1 MPALQDNMPSGKLNE
16 MDEPPTRWQ
25 PRNDSHGCI
34 NRCGEGTGGICVE
47 DSVGWKVG
55 KLALV
60 QREIMKYNTAQ
71 GHFAGSDSYLS
82 IFLVFHPKAQV
93 DHVQSLEIAGSLSWG
108 SLVILERN
116 LPGVP
121 AWFVS
126 GSCPARTRAS
136 GGQCD
141 CSKGKGS
148 PMCGS
153 FLEVGSRF
161 RKCAMTTLILRTW
174 GIVCRIPVF
183 TEPEFFAREIQ
194 LLFRLATLEWHSK
207 NYALQHMCWQKGPSS
222 QFDAFGG
229 QHTLHFWISKPW
241 QGCKCIRDAQKRC
254 QGQAFERCQWWVR
267 NFGTKFDR
275 IWRA

>member
-1 MPALQDNMPSGKLNE
+1 MYNSTICYIFIYLYSNVCLPALQDNMPSGKLNE

-141 CSKGKGS
+141 CSKGTGS
-148 PMCGS
+148 RMCGS
-153 FLEVGSRF
+153 FLEFGSRF
-161 RKCAMTTLILRTW
+161 RKCAMTTLLLRTS
-174 GIVCRIPVF
+174 GILCRIPVF
-183 TEPEFFAREIQ
+183 TERTIAFRKRNSTTIPSYLNSRMTLKQ
-194 LLFRLATLEWHSK
+194 LRTSAHVLAE
-207 NYALQHMCWQKGPSS
+207 GP
-222 QFDAFGG
+222 
-229 QHTLHFWISKPW
+229 
-241 QGCKCIRDAQKRC
+241 
-254 QGQAFERCQWWVR
+254 
-267 NFGTKFDR
+267 
-275 IWRA
+275 